1 MSTLEPRTGL
11 ERARGR
17 RLDLM
22 LAMQGLEKA
31 VASAAPDQ
39 ETWLADVRSTSSD
52 VMAALRAHIDEVEG
66 EDGLLA
72 EIRFDAPRLTHMVE
86 DLEREHQDLLAAC
99 DRRERR
105 CTPTHP
111 TSAGGGEGHCVCSAS
126 SPCTDRPAP
135 TSSTRPTT
143 STSAGRAER
152 RTRLR
157 PGTRRARGA
166 WDGCM
171 PR

>member
-72 EIRFDAPRLTHMVE
+72 EMRFDAPRLTHMVE

-99 DRRERR
+99 DRLEEALYADSPDIRR
-105 CTPTHP
+105 
-111 TSAGGGEGHCVCSAS
+111 
-126 SPCTDRPAP
+126 
-135 TSSTRPTT
+135 
-143 STSAGRAER
+143 GR
-152 RTRLR
+152 
-157 PGTRRARGA
+157 RRALRLLGQLSLHRQAGA
-166 WDGCM
+166 DLVYEAYNVDIGG
-171 PR
+171 PG